1 MIVHVQGVRENFSTF
16 VTHFKDM
23 SELILKV
30 KNKRKLPFLKEL
42 LKQMDFVEVVGKTS
56 TNTNRKEKQLLKDID
71 EAVDFV
77 NDFKR
82 GTKAKSFNQLL
93 SEL

>member
-1 MIVHVQGVRENFSTF
+1 
-16 VTHFKDM
+16 M
-23 SELILKV
+23 SELLLKV
-30 KNKRKLPFLKEL
+30 KNKRKMPFLREL
-42 LKQMDFVEVVGKTS
+42 LKQMDFVEVVEQNPVKP
-56 TNTNRKEKQLLKDID
+56 NRKQKQLLKDLD

-77 NDFKR
+77 NNFKK

>member
-1 MIVHVQGVRENFSTF
+1 
-16 VTHFKDM
+16 M
-23 SELILKV
+23 SEIIIRV
-30 KNKRKLPFLKEL
+30 KNERKMPFLKEL
-42 LKQMDFVEVVGKTS
+42 LKQMDFVEVVDT
-56 TNTNRKEKQLLKDID
+56 TNKTNRKQRQLLKDLD

-77 NDFKR
+77 NEFKK